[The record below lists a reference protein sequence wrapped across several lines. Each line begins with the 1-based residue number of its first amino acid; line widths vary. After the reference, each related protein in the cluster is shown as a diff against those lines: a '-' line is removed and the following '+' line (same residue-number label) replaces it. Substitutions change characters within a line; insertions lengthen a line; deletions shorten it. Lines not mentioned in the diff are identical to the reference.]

1 MTAASWLQCWMMM
14 LCYSS
19 YRGTSFLMR
28 RSFYNHAIVQNEL
41 RSNFHLQQQ
50 QTSSSSSSLPTL
62 SELSKLQ
69 PRIKATQFVFVG
81 GKGGVGKTTTSSAVA
96 LACSDNGLRTL
107 VVSTDPAHSLGDS
120 LDVNLTAGTV
130 IPIVTESSL
139 WALEIDVDAALE
151 EFKSTVSEFD
161 TDAISKSLGI
171 PKAMID
177 SLGLDDI
184 ADIFLNPPPGIDEI
198 VALTKIFQYANE
210 RTSSGE
216 LRFDRIVIDTA
227 PTGHTLRLLQLPD
240 FLNSLTGRLIKFR
253 AKINGAMDSFRSM
266 FGGSDQTAGPDKLQ
280 AMMGKLDA
288 LQENVLLVKST
299 LKDASRTQFVA
310 VTIPT
315 QLAVAETRRLIGSL
329 QSEGIRV
336 STLICN
342 QVVDTSPNDFQ
353 YIRTRTAGQRKCI
366 LKLREGIRQVGDS
379 STMSGADKDPAPVEV
394 TEVPYVDTEV
404 TGLYGLRF
412 FHSIAHPP
420 LPRSASN
427 PMDSRKLTIF
437 GGKGGV
443 GALFTTRTAAYRR
456 TTPSSA
462 VLSITSYSLL
472 HPYLHLPAVNQCR
485 QNDIC
490 SQLGLEIIRQR
501 VPHSRGEFRPCA
513 LVGGCIAGATE
524 WHPGVAREEPSGGD
538 RAAVGDGGG
547 PRAGPR
553 GAERSPAGH

>member
-1 MTAASWLQCWMMM
+1 
-14 LCYSS
+14 
-19 YRGTSFLMR
+19 
-28 RSFYNHAIVQNEL
+28 
-41 RSNFHLQQQ
+41 
-50 QTSSSSSSLPTL
+50 
-62 SELSKLQ
+62 
-69 PRIKATQFVFVG
+69 
-81 GKGGVGKTTTSSAVA
+81 
-96 LACSDNGLRTL
+96 
-107 VVSTDPAHSLGDS
+107 VV
-120 LDVNLTAGTV
+120 
-130 IPIVTESSL
+130 PIVTESSL

-151 EFKSTVSEFD
+151 EFKNTMSEFD

-198 VALTKIFQYANE
+198 VALTKIFQYSNE

-253 AKINGAMDSFRSM
+253 AKINGAIDSFRRM
-266 FGGSDQTAGPDKLQ
+266 FGKGSDQTTGPDKLQ
-280 AMMGKLDA
+280 AMLGKLDA
-288 LQENVLLVKST
+288 LQENVLLVKNT

-342 QVVDTSPNDFQ
+342 QVIDTSPNDFQ

-366 LKLREGIRQVGDS
+366 LKLRDGIRQIEGS
-379 STMSGADKDPAPVEV
+379 SAMPGPDGPVPVQV
-394 TEVPYVDTEV
+394 TEVPFVDTEV

-443 GALFTTRTAAYRR
+443 GTLSTAYRYS
-456 TTPSSA
+456 T
-462 VLSITSYSLL
+462 LSNL
-472 HPYLHLPAVNQCR
+472 
-485 QNDIC
+485 
-490 SQLGLEIIRQR
+490 
-501 VPHSRGEFRPCA
+501 
-513 LVGGCIAGATE
+513 
-524 WHPGVAREEPSGGD
+524 
-538 RAAVGDGGG
+538 
-547 PRAGPR
+547 
-553 GAERSPAGH
+553 

>member
-1 MTAASWLQCWMMM
+1 
-14 LCYSS
+14 
-19 YRGTSFLMR
+19 MR
-28 RSFYNHAIVQNEL
+28 RNFCNHAIARTEL
-41 RSNFHLQQQ
+41 RFNFHLKQ
-50 QTSSSSSSLPTL
+50 QTSLSSSSSSSPTL
-62 SELSKLQ
+62 SELSKSQ

-130 IPIVTESSL
+130 VPIVTESSL

-151 EFKSTVSEFD
+151 EFKNTVSEFD

-198 VALTKIFQYANE
+198 VALTKIFQYSNE

-266 FGGSDQTAGPDKLQ
+266 FGKGSDQTAGPDKLQ
-280 AMMGKLDA
+280 AMLGKLDA
-288 LQENVLLVKST
+288 LQENVLLVKNT

-342 QVVDTSPNDFQ
+342 QVIDTSPNDFQ

-366 LKLREGIRQVGDS
+366 LKLRDGIRQIEGS
-379 STMSGADKDPAPVEV
+379 SAMPGPDDPVPVQV
-394 TEVPYVDTEV
+394 TEVPFVDTEV

-443 GALFTTRTAAYRR
+443 GMLRTAYRYS
-456 TTPSSA
+456 TLTLSS
-462 VLSITSYSLL
+462 VPIITSSS
-472 HPYLHLPAVNQCR
+472 N
-485 QNDIC
+485 
-490 SQLGLEIIRQR
+490 
-501 VPHSRGEFRPCA
+501 
-513 LVGGCIAGATE
+513 
-524 WHPGVAREEPSGGD
+524 
-538 RAAVGDGGG
+538 
-547 PRAGPR
+547 
-553 GAERSPAGH
+553 